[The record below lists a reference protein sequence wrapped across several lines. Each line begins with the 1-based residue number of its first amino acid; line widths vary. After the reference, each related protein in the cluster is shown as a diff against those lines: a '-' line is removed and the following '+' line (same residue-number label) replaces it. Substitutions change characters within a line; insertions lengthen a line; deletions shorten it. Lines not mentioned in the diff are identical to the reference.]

1 MKVAN
6 PTINEALAAFLAG
19 QKKALGAGT
28 FRDYEGAVSLLRHS
42 LDGYAYQWLD
52 RAEQAFWEKRWNA
65 DEEAGSFCNTFGP
78 EKIIPNLDEFLG
90 YFMVR
95 KVIAGQDLL
104 RAAGTVTKKLAAW
117 LAEKGYAGAAEAG
130 RAKALGRSAARDLP
144 RAEALSRIQYELGE
158 GPAEGRLV
166 EEFEDDYAEIARV
179 EPGRLWFHGTGG
191 EPIGP
196 VAVPRRASDL
206 ARVGWSVSALVLG
219 RTRRGW
225 RILEIGNVYPG

>member
-1 MKVAN
+1 
-6 PTINEALAAFLAG
+6 
-19 QKKALGAGT
+19 
-28 FRDYEGAVSLLRHS
+28 
-42 LDGYAYQWLD
+42 
-52 RAEQAFWEKRWNA
+52 
-65 DEEAGSFCNTFGP
+65 
-78 EKIIPNLDEFLG
+78 
-90 YFMVR
+90 MVR

-144 RAEALSRIQYELGE
+144 RAEALSRILYELGE

-179 EPGRLWFHGTGG
+179 EPGRLWFQGTGG

-196 VAVPRRASDL
+196 VAVPRRGSDL
-206 ARVGWSVSALVLG
+206 ACVGWSVSALVLG